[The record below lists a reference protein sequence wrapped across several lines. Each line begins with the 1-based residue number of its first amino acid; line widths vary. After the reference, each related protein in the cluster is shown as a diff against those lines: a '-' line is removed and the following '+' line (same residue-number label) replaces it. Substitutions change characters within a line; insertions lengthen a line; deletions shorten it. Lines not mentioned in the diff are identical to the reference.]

1 MVAARSLRAGFWHL
15 GKSGSE
21 RHLQPVTFLVS
32 LLGASSMVP
41 RQGQGKASEERGD
54 RVTYLFSLLA
64 SYRGDG
70 S

>member
-1 MVAARSLRAGFWHL
+1 MAAARSLRAGVWLL

-21 RHLQPVTFLVS
+21 RHLQPVTSLVS
-32 LLGASSMVP
+32 LLGAGSMLP
-41 RQGQGKASEERGD
+41 QQGQGKANEERGD
-54 RVTYLFSLLA
+54 QVTYLFSLLA